1 MGIAALVLGICGI
14 ALCWIP
20 WIGGICAV
28 VGLILG
34 LIAWVKSKKGIA
46 IVGTIL
52 SAVGL
57 IASVA
62 LFFYYA
68 SLVADIGQ
76 EWQQQW
82 EEQMQQQQQ

>member
-14 ALCWIP
+14 VLCWLP
-20 WIGGICAV
+20 WIGGICGI

-34 LIAWVKSKKGIA
+34 LIAWIKSKKGIA

-52 SAVGL
+52 SAIAI
-57 IASVA
+57 IASIA

-68 SLVADIGQ
+68 SVMDSALQ
-76 EWQQQW
+76 EWEQQW
-82 EEQMQQQQQ
+82 NEQMQQQQQ